1 MLSRDH
7 NLQSLNIPELDL
19 QRTLARFTL
28 AGGHVQCAATGDLV
42 LACAD
47 DGSVRMV
54 NSTDPAADF
63 FSLKGADNRA
73 VKCVALDTAQQFAA
87 VGCSDGYLLIWRL
100 SDRSLV
106 HNSRPMPL
114 LNTFQ
119 SAANPSASSSSSSSS
134 SSSFA
139 ATSVFRVAFEPTHGK
154 WLAVPGEKGA
164 QVWHGA

>member
-1 MLSRDH
+1 MSRDH

-19 QRTLARFTL
+19 QKTLARFTL
-28 AGGHVQCAATGDLV
+28 AGGHVQCATTGDLV

-47 DGSVRMV
+47 DGSVRVV
-54 NSTDPAADF
+54 NSADPTTDF
-63 FSLKGADNRA
+63 YSLKGADNRA
-73 VKCVALDTAQQFAA
+73 VKCVALDAAQQFAA

-119 SAANPSASSSSSSSS
+119 SAVNPSASAAASASGT
-134 SSSFA
+134 SFA
-139 ATSVFRVAFEPTHGK
+139 ATSVCRIAFEPTYGK

-164 QVWHGA
+164 QV